1 MAAQAGNA
9 DVLIAGGGHVGLTLA
24 LALKEAV
31 PALGVTL
38 VDLAPPA
45 TSGTDTRA
53 SAIAAAGRR
62 MLRRLGV
69 WEEIA
74 AAAEPILEMIITD
87 SRTRDVARPVFLTF
101 DGKTDDGEAFAHMV
115 ENGILNAALARAA
128 LAAGAEIIAPDRVV
142 DFTPG

>member
-1 MAAQAGNA
+1 
-9 DVLIAGGGHVGLTLA
+9 
-24 LALKEAV
+24 
-31 PALGVTL
+31 
-38 VDLAPPA
+38 
-45 TSGTDTRA
+45 
-53 SAIAAAGRR
+53 AAGRR

-101 DGKTDDGEAFAHMV
+101 DGKTDDGEPFAHMV

-142 DFTPG
+142 DFTPGSAATTVTLASRRKIAARLLVAADGVRSRLRALAGIQTVAWSYRQAGIV